1 MHIAVSPVEHQLTES
16 VILIAQSVNGSSSGF
31 DLGACGWCCS
41 LHTHHFLPRLP
52 HGSYLPHWMSRCCI
66 VVWLH
71 WNVRQLH
78 TALSIGTTT
87 DRHIASLN
95 VGCIVPQL
103 VKRAGVLLFEQ
114 CPICPTAVFV

>member
-1 MHIAVSPVEHQLTES
+1 MLLFVPPPLSAAIAAWVLFAPLDVAL
-16 VILIAQSVNGSSSGF
+16 LY
-31 DLGACGWCCS
+31 CC
-41 LHTHHFLPRLP
+41 LAALDCL
-52 HGSYLPHWMSRCCI
+52 
-66 VVWLH
+66 
-71 WNVRQLH
+71 LH

-87 DRHIASLN
+87 GRRIASLN